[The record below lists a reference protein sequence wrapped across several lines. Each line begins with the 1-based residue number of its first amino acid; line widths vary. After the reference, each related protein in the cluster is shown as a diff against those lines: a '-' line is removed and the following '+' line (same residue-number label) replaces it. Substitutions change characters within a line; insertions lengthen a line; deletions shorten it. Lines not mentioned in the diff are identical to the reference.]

1 MAGAAFSTVLISLGQ
16 TLLLS
21 RLLEPR
27 DFGLVGMMW
36 VVLSF
41 VDLVADLGLSLAV
54 VRWPEWDA
62 EWVESIFG
70 ATLLSGGALTVGIF
84 ASRGLVAELYREPRL
99 RELTVWLLASFFFSC
114 AGKVFLAVLQRNL
127 RFDALAKIDT
137 LASLAGA
144 VVSVTL
150 AARGWGAESLACGSG
165 VAALARTAQAYGW
178 SLQYWKPRLALRWRD
193 LAGVFSFGGYRMGE
207 NLANYVS
214 ANVDYLIVGRVWGAE
229 ALGLYRFAYELVVRP
244 LAIVNPIFN
253 SVALPVFS
261 QRQNDNAALR
271 KAFLEVLGLIAAID
285 FPLLVGLAVV
295 APWLVPELFGAKWT
309 PAAPLMQ
316 ILTGM
321 ALLKAVG
328 NPAGAILV
336 AKGHMRTAFLSN
348 LCLAALAALTFLAVA
363 RFGVAAIAWAW
374 TGVILAVQVGFWRP
388 YYAGTIGLR
397 PGEYLRA
404 LWPALLAV
412 SGMGLGVWG
421 LRGWGWGVWGLG
433 EFPRDGAIG
442 PRTALALLVAAGAA
456 LYCGLFAWL
465 GREQWRQWLRQSG
478 AAQGEA

>member
-1 MAGAAFSTVLISLGQ
+1 MAGAALSTVLISLGQ

-41 VDLVADLGLSLAV
+41 VDLVADLGLSVAV
-54 VRWPEWDA
+54 VRWPEWDPK
-62 EWVESIFG
+62 WVESILG
-70 ATLLSGGALTVGIF
+70 ATLMSSAVLTLGIY
-84 ASRGLVAELYREPRL
+84 ASRGLVADLYQEQRL
-99 RELTVWLLASFFFSC
+99 KELTVWLLASFFLTC
-114 AGKVFLAVLQRNL
+114 AGKVFLAILQRHL
-127 RFDALAKIDT
+127 RFEALAKIDT
-137 LASLAGA
+137 LAALAGA
-144 VVSVTL
+144 LASVAL
-150 AARGWGAESLACGSG
+150 AWQGWGAEALACGSG
-165 VAALARTAQAYGW
+165 VAALVRTGLAYGRC
-178 SLQYWKPRLALRWRD
+178 LEIWKPRLALRRKD

-261 QRQNDNAALR
+261 QRQNDNPALR

-295 APWLVPELFGAKWT
+295 APWLVPGVFGDKWKPAVEL
-309 PAAPLMQ
+309 LQ

-328 NPAGAILV
+328 NPAGAILL
-336 AKGHMRTAFLSN
+336 AKGHMRTGFVSN
-348 LCLAALAALTFLAVA
+348 LVLAMLATLTFL
-363 RFGVAAIAWAW
+363 GVVGYGVWAIALAW
-374 TGVILAVQVGFWRP
+374 VGVILVVQLGFWRA
-388 YYAGTIGLR
+388 YYTETIGLE
-397 PGEYLRA
+397 PGEYLQ
-404 LWPALLAV
+404 ALLPSFAAV
-412 SGMGLGVWG
+412 SAMGCGVWALGTLLESKGLGW
-421 LRGWGWGVWGLG
+421 R
-433 EFPRDGAIG
+433 E
-442 PRTALALLVAAGAA
+442 TLALLVAAGAA
-456 LYCGLFAWL
+456 LYTALFGWW
-465 GREQWRQWLRQSG
+465 GRGQWRQWLSQARMGQR
-478 AAQGEA
+478 EA